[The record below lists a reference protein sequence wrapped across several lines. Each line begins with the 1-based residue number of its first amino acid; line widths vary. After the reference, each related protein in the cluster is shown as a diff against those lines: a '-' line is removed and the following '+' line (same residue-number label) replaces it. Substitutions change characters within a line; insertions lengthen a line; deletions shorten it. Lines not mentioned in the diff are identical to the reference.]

1 MAALTIC
8 YKPVVKM
15 TATLL
20 SMEEKSV
27 TYTHLDLVSDTYK
40 YALDMDT
47 RNPEEDA
54 MRKWW
59 TRKTASTQQNFA
71 SQAIAYARSIN
82 GQWVQHLWQKL
93 ESMIQVYM

>member
-27 TYTHLDLVSDTYK
+27 LNIEKGALAALNDTETYTHLDLVSDTYK

-82 GQWVQHLWQKL
+82 GQ
-93 ESMIQVYM
+93 